1 MASERVASFAEAQSS
16 ILAISSAGIRALTRG
31 SFPVAGRPRLFFE
44 CTLIDFAIKM
54 TRADRVLSTPPTNS
68 PIDTTSSEALALI
81 ERCRK
86 GDRRWDVLYNKIDSA
101 EKVARDEFGRRPFE
115 LIEWRN
121 YSAIGCSEIERA
133 RDEFIR
139 DGIDEKVVQAEYRS
153 AKRRYREAAR
163 AGDDWDRKVGL
174 TDLRKEYDDNRC
186 ETRAAWKAL
195 GKVPVTSMSDALAI
209 IDLLRERMRKFS
221 ELSDD
226 WEVAAFMNASRF
238 LARAAERSIPNG

>member
-1 MASERVASFAEAQSS
+1 
-16 ILAISSAGIRALTRG
+16 
-31 SFPVAGRPRLFFE
+31 
-44 CTLIDFAIKM
+44 M
-54 TRADRVLSTPPTNS
+54 TRADRVHSTPPTNT
-68 PIDTTSSEALALI
+68 PIDTTPREALALI

-86 GDRRWDVLYNKIDSA
+86 RDRRWDVLYNKIDSA
-101 EKVARDEFGRRPFE
+101 EEAARDEFGLRPIA
-115 LIEWRN
+115 LIAWRN

-153 AKRRYREAAR
+153 AKRRYREAVR

-195 GKVPVTSMSDALAI
+195 GKVPVTSMRDALAI
-209 IDLLRERMRKFS
+209 IGFLRERMRKFS

-238 LARAAERSIPNG
+238 LGRATKRSVANG